1 VFKRVTDIPSRQL
14 VDHHMATNWWSW
26 IIGDTEP
33 PVDVCPP
40 PDLPTFRA
48 RFPEFV
54 SVSDDTVTQAILDAA
69 CSIDGSWLGLNEC
82 SNCQLAITYLAAH
95 YLALGLMSA
104 QVIAAITAKGATSPV
119 QALAGGQVTSLSFEG
134 MNVGFS
140 APQFAAGG
148 GGGGGPG
155 EGPYQYEMTPYG
167 QRFLDLL
174 KVNHPAI
181 MVV

>member
-1 VFKRVTDIPSRQL
+1 MFKRVADIPSRQL

-26 IIGDTEP
+26 IAGDTEP
-33 PVDVCPP
+33 PADVCPP

-48 RFPEFV
+48 RFPEFT
-54 SVSDDTVTQAILDAA
+54 SVSDDAVTQAILDAA
-69 CSIDGSWLGLNEC
+69 CSIDGSWLGVATC

-104 QVIAAITAKGATSPV
+104 QVIAAITAKGATSPA

-140 APQFAAGG
+140 APQFAAGSG
-148 GGGGGPG
+148 GAGGPG

-174 KVNHPAI
+174 KVNQPAI

>member
-26 IIGDTEP
+26 ITGSDEP
-33 PVDVCPP
+33 PADACPP
-40 PDLPTFRA
+40 PDLIVFRT
-48 RFPEFV
+48 RFPEFS
-54 SVSDDTVTQAILDAA
+54 SVEDETVAQAILDAS
-69 CSIDGSWLGLNEC
+69 CSIDGSWLGKETC
-82 SNCQLAITYLAAH
+82 SNCQLAISYLAAH

-104 QVIAAITAKGATSPV
+104 QIIAAITAKGATNPAE
-119 QALAGGQVTSLSFEG
+119 ALAGGEVTSLGFEG

-140 APQFAAGG
+140 TPQFAAGSG
-148 GGGGGPG
+148 GGGGAG